1 MTSATPAGRRGSAA
15 SPAEKP
21 ARERIF
27 DVAKDLFYRQ
37 GIRAVGVETIV
48 AEAGA
53 TKMSLYRTF
62 PSKDHLVVAY
72 QKERDALYWEWWDKT
87 VAAHEGDPRAQIRA
101 LCDGVA
107 AKVRRAGHRGCPFT
121 NAAIEFPEADH
132 PCRAV
137 AAANKQEQRR
147 RLQALAEAA
156 GASDPRTLGDQLF
169 LLIEG
174 AYVSDQ
180 LLDTSRAV
188 AGLADAA
195 DALVAAQLPTR

>member
-1 MTSATPAGRRGSAA
+1 MSSVNQAKEPT
-15 SPAEKP
+15 EKP

-27 DVAKDLFYRQ
+27 DVAKDLFYRE

-48 AEAGA
+48 SEAGA

-62 PSKDHLVVAY
+62 PSKDDLVVAY
-72 QKERDALYWEWWDKT
+72 QKDRDTLYWAWWDKT
-87 VAAHEGDPRAQIRA
+87 MAAHEGDPRGQIRA

-107 AKVRRAGHRGCPFT
+107 AKVRRPHHRGCPFT

-137 AAANKQEQRR
+137 AAANKAEQRR

-156 GASDPRTLGDQLF
+156 GARDPRVLGDQLF

-180 LLDTSRAV
+180 LLGTTRAV
-188 AGLADAA
+188 SNLAEAA
-195 DALVAAQLPTR
+195 DALVAAQLSAA